1 MTSTPALDRISDQQ
15 PAQAGFDANGDP
27 IDDFAGGAASWPTV
41 GQGSEPT
48 ENGQQVGRG
57 TQGGHGQRVD
67 RATDSGHG
75 QQVDRATQGRAT
87 QAPAADG
94 SDSAGGEEPVV
105 AELVEPQAD
114 DAQGEFP
121 EHLLADAG
129 LTAEQARQQF
139 GTPEALEAALD
150 FHLQKVI
157 NAGRQRTQAQPQPT
171 QLPAGLQGLTPP
183 QLPSQQVPSP
193 LPGDQVALPVK
204 GWYKPFAEVAKA
216 MKDPDGDPIYADET
230 IRLIEA
236 MDAHNAAQFDSLAG
250 ALGPM
255 LMRTHQGFQQFAA
268 ERAAQAVEQ
277 HYQTMERRFA
287 ELGDGWADTF
297 GKGDARA
304 LVQANAADPHVQA
317 RVKVAETMEAIKQGR
332 ARMGLNP
339 LDDDTLFQ
347 QALRADFNP
356 KLQDL
361 HQRGIQTKR
370 ASRDN
375 LRTMRPTQR
384 KTPARSQNERTLQAV
399 EAMLQQRGRSLG
411 PPSEEAM
418 IDGF

>member
-41 GQGSEPT
+41 GQGAEQP
-48 ENGQQVGRG
+48 
-57 TQGGHGQRVD
+57 
-67 RATDSGHG
+67 GHG
-75 QQVDRATQGRAT
+75 QQVDRATQDGHGQQVGRAT
-87 QAPAADG
+87 QAAAP
-94 SDSAGGEEPVV
+94 AGGEEPVV

-139 GTPEALEAALD
+139 GTPEALETALD

-183 QLPSQQVPSP
+183 QQSPQQPLPSQQVPSP
-193 LPGDQVALPVK
+193 QPGDQQGVLPVK
-204 GWYKPFAEVAKA
+204 GWYKPFAEVAKG

-236 MDAHNAAQFDSLAG
+236 MDAHNAAQFDALAG

-255 LMRTHQGFQQFAA
+255 VVRTHQGFQQFAA
-268 ERAAQAVEQ
+268 ERAQQAIEQ
-277 HYQTMERRFA
+277 HYQSMEGRFA
-287 ELGDGWADTF
+287 ELGDDWADTF

-304 LVQANAADPHVQA
+304 MIQANAADPHVQA

-370 ASRDN
+370 AGRDN

-399 EAMLQQRGRSLG
+399 ESMLQKRGRTLG